1 MPPTSYIHPIPR
13 PTRLRLVYSVCTRYP
28 LHPTTL
34 FRLICIIHLTC
45 TSITQW
51 TSGSSVS
58 SISPSPLAHRTP
70 GSSVSSISP
79 SPLSHNALP
88 AHLYHPY
95 RQIFPLST
103 GWNIMRPTCLHF
115 TRYPQPTRLPLYPIP
130 PAHSSSIIPHTPGS
144 LVFHCASHTG
154 PLVFHCASHTGPL
167 VSIAPL
173 PLAHLSSIIPHT
185 PGPLVFHC
193 ASHTGPLVSIAP
205 LPPAHLSSIIPHTP
219 GPLVFHCASHTGPL
233 VSIAPLPPAHSSS
246 IVLLIPAH
254 PSLLYFAYRPT
265 RLHCT
270 PYPQPTRLQ
279 LYFSSQPTRL
289 YCTSHTGPPV
299 SIALHT
305 PGPLVPII
313 PISLAHSFTL
323 HTIQPAHLSL

>member
-1 MPPTSYIHPIPR
+1 MPPTSYIHPIPQ
-13 PTRLRLVYSVCTRYP
+13 PTHLRLVYSVCARYP

-34 FRLICIIHLTC
+34 FRLICIIHLTF
-45 TSITQW
+45 TSITQR

-58 SISPSPLAHRTP
+58 SISPSPLAHQTP

-115 TRYPQPTRLPLYPIP
+115 TWDPQPTRLPLYPIP
-130 PAHSSSIIPHTPGS
+130 PAHLSSIIPHTPGS

-154 PLVFHCASHTGPL
+154 PLIFHCASHTGPL
-167 VSIAPL
+167 VSIAPG
-173 PLAHLSSIIPHT
+173 T
-185 PGPLVFHC
+185 TGPLIFHC
-193 ASHTGPLVSIAP
+193 ASHTGPLISIAP
-205 LPPAHLSSIIPHTP
+205 GTT

-270 PYPQPTRLQ
+270 PYPRPTRLQ

-323 HTIQPAHLSL
+323 HTIQPAHSSL